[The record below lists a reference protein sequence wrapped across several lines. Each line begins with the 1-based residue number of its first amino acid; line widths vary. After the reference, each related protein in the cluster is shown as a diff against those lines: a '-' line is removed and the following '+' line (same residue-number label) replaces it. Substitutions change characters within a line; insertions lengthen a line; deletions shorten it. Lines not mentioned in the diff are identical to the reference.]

1 MDLGR
6 IGRMLPSSRG
16 ARSNIIPQALHFMK
30 TIKEV
35 AYEDYDIRYRSKNKW
50 EYLGCGR
57 VEAEIK
63 HDLENLTPYMRN
75 SDVPWEIK

>member
-1 MDLGR
+1 
-6 IGRMLPSSRG
+6 
-16 ARSNIIPQALHFMK
+16 MK

-50 EYLGCGR
+50 EYLGNGQ

-63 HDLENLTPYMRN
+63 HDLDNLTPYMRN
-75 SDVPWEIK
+75 SDTPWEIK